1 MKYTIYN
8 SGPALPKHS
17 EGLALIELMI
27 AMLLGLI
34 LIGAATGVMLSNTQ
48 SFRFTKDLSQTQ
60 DSVRL
65 GFELMAR
72 DIRQAGSIPCG
83 NDVAIDNLLTNSS
96 PWYLNWSAGQLRGYT
111 GDTTVAGLTNRADGT
126 QVLTMLYI
134 DSGSAS
140 LESGGINEYEFETK
154 NSHLK
159 TNDIAL
165 ICNERKA
172 TFFKTEISA
181 GSDDNTLAK
190 PLQAGNKNTQTGTF
204 EQNAVISQ
212 LKSRAWYIGTNEQG
226 ARSLYMIELTGAELG
241 APIEIATGVQ
251 DIAFTYRL
259 SDTADFKPANDIS
272 NWSLVNAVQIS
283 LTPELYSRDL
293 AENAAAQT
301 LSSIVALRNR
311 IL

>member
-1 MKYTIYN
+1 MKPTIYN
-8 SGPALPKHS
+8 SGPALPQHS
-17 EGLALIELMI
+17 AGLALIELMI

-83 NDVAIDNLLTNSS
+83 NDVTVDNLLTNSS

-111 GDTTVAGLTNRADGT
+111 GDTTVAGLTNRVDGT
-126 QVLTMLYI
+126 QVLTTLYI

-140 LESGGINEYEFETK
+140 LESGGINEYEFK
-154 NSHLK
+154 VKKSHLK

-165 ICNERKA
+165 ICDAKKA
-172 TFFKTEISA
+172 TLFKTEISV
-181 GSDDNTLAK
+181 GSKLVTAK
-190 PLQAGNKNTQTGTF
+190 PLQAGNQNTQTGTF

-226 ARSLYMIELTGAELG
+226 ARSLYMIELTGTELG

-301 LSSIVALRNR
+301 LSSVVALRNR

>member
-1 MKYTIYN
+1 MKLTTYN
-8 SGPALPKHS
+8 SGPKLPKHS
-17 EGLALIELMI
+17 AGLALIELMI

-83 NDVAIDNLLTNSS
+83 NDVAVDNLLTNSS
-96 PWYLNWSAGQLRGYT
+96 PWYLNWNAGQLRGYT
-111 GDTTVAGLTNRADGT
+111 GDTTVAGLTNRVSGT
-126 QVLTMLYI
+126 QVLTTLYI
-134 DSGSAS
+134 GNGGVS
-140 LESGGINEYEFETK
+140 LESGGINEYEFQSGK
-154 NSHLK
+154 SHLK
-159 TNDIAL
+159 TNDIAF
-165 ICNERKA
+165 ICDAKKA

-181 GSDDNTLAK
+181 GSKLTTAK
-190 PLQAGNKNTQTGTF
+190 PLQADNQNTQTGTF
-204 EQNAVISQ
+204 EQNSVISQ

-293 AENAAAQT
+293 AEDSVAQT